1 MIGAKIYTRAFVLL
15 FNFARRSELIIPR
28 EQTKQPAAGKLKA
41 LGISI
46 SMSSAVCF
54 GYKVHSSS

>member
-15 FNFARRSELIIPR
+15 FNFARRTKLIIPR
-28 EQTKQPAAGKLKA
+28 EQTKQPAGKLKA

-46 SMSSAVCF
+46 SMSGAVCF
-54 GYKVHSSS
+54 GYI

>member
-1 MIGAKIYTRAFVLL
+1 MISAKIYTRAFVLL
-15 FNFARRSELIIPR
+15 FNFARRTKLIIPR
-28 EQTKQPAAGKLKA
+28 EQTKQPAGKLKA

-46 SMSSAVCF
+46 SMSGAVCF

>member
-15 FNFARRSELIIPR
+15 FNFVRRAKLIIPR
-28 EQTKQPAAGKLKA
+28 VQTKQPVRKLKTI
-41 LGISI
+41 GIFI
-46 SMSSAVCF
+46 SMSGAVCF

>member
-28 EQTKQPAAGKLKA
+28 EQTKQPAGKLKA